1 MSTVKEGSRPPLKI
15 GTVDEELRKPLK
27 IGAGSFAAIYVVQGA
42 PLAYKVV
49 HFPEH
54 NDILKKEFEALRIL
68 YASCN
73 TDSFFRTPKPVAF
86 YNADNDELILT
97 PPSPVSARNRRIV
110 LRPADIDASFFD
122 ELSSNNPVY
131 AMSRIFALRGNI
143 ARPICS
149 QFMPDSVTTLPNLCR
164 LYFGKTLGEG
174 KDSRFV
180 NTNNFPLDVR
190 RYEWLRATLK
200 EKSDMV
206 LPSAEEVA
214 LEMGE
219 MLGKIHWLGG
229 YDARDVEFVM
239 GGDGLNGVLFYV
251 LDFNQ
256 VFYRALVLQNV
267 ANWDWIDAPV
277 GQA

>member
-1 MSTVKEGSRPPLKI
+1 
-15 GTVDEELRKPLK
+15 
-27 IGAGSFAAIYVVQGA
+27 
-42 PLAYKVV
+42 
-49 HFPEH
+49 
-54 NDILKKEFEALRIL
+54 
-68 YASCN
+68 
-73 TDSFFRTPKPVAF
+73 
-86 YNADNDELILT
+86 
-97 PPSPVSARNRRIV
+97 
-110 LRPADIDASFFD
+110 
-122 ELSSNNPVY
+122 
-131 AMSRIFALRGNI
+131 
-143 ARPICS
+143 
-149 QFMPDSVTTLPNLCR
+149 

-200 EKSDMV
+200 EKSNMV
-206 LPSAEEVA
+206 LPSAEELA